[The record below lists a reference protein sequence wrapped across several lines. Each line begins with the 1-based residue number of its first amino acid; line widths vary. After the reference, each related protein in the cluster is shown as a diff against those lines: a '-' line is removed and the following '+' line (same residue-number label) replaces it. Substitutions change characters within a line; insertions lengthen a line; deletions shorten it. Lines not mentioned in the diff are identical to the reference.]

1 MDIEKRY
8 DQLMKHLFLIIFL
21 QFITQTVFAFP
32 ITPQTLRKLIENSQY
47 IVIAKV
53 DNPEPKGEP
62 VKIFD
67 EEKNDTVIM
76 YRMTFGGD
84 GLADLHINECLKGDL
99 SVARIQ
105 VSYEA
110 GMICPA
116 PASYPD
122 QKIVIAFLYKKET
135 DSTFSTQGLSYGSK
149 IMYSEEA
156 LSAYRAS
163 ILAYLEILKIA
174 NLNERKKATVE
185 CLVRC
190 SENNYTRWDGAYEL
204 SREGHYIAYYDRST
218 DPKFYKKLTKSQLQR
233 LDSTFFAAET
243 IGYSEL
249 CLSNLLSKQS
259 YPRLKAHL
267 LHHLESANYYL
278 ASDIMKRIMDLDPS
292 KELLSVYEEFRNISF
307 DDREIEGKYQILV
320 KQFVR
325 VASE

>member
-1 MDIEKRY
+1 MKR
-8 DQLMKHLFLIIFL
+8 LFLLILL
-21 QFITQTVFAFP
+21 QQLVHTGFAYP

-67 EEKNDTVIM
+67 KEKNDTVIA
-76 YRMTFGGD
+76 YRRTFGGD

-99 SVARIQ
+99 SVTRIQ

-122 QKIVIAFLYKKET
+122 QKTVIAFLYKNET
-135 DSTFSTQGLSYGSK
+135 DSTFATEGLSYGSK

-156 LSAYRAS
+156 LSAYRTS

-174 NLNERKKATVE
+174 NLHERKKATVE
-185 CLVRC
+185 WLVRC
-190 SENNYTRWDGAYEL
+190 SENNYTRWEGAYEL

-259 YPRLKAHL
+259 YPRLKVL
-267 LHHLESANYYL
+267 LIHHLEKANFYL
-278 ASDIMKRIMDLDPS
+278 ASDIMQRIIDLDPS
-292 KELLSVYEEFRNISF
+292 KELLSVYEEFRNISY
-307 DDREIEGKYQILV
+307 DDRDIKENYQILV
-320 KQFVR
+320 KEFVR

>member
-1 MDIEKRY
+1 MPIILNMKR
-8 DQLMKHLFLIIFL
+8 IFL
-21 QFITQTVFAFP
+21 LILLQQLLNTVFAYP

-67 EEKNDTVIM
+67 KEKNDTVIA
-76 YRMTFGGD
+76 YRMTIGGD
-84 GLADLHINECLKGDL
+84 GLADLHINECLKGNL

-110 GMICPA
+110 GMVCPA

-122 QKIVIAFLYKKET
+122 QKIVIAFLYKEET
-135 DSTFSTQGLSYGSK
+135 DSTFATEGLSYGSK

-156 LSAYRAS
+156 LSAYRTS
-163 ILAYLEILKIA
+163 ILAYLAILKIA

-185 CLVRC
+185 WLVKC

-204 SREGHYIAYYDRST
+204 SREGHYIAYCDRST
-218 DPKFYKKLTKSQLQR
+218 DPEFYKKLTKSQLQR
-233 LDSTFFAAET
+233 LDSTFFTAET

-249 CLSNLLSKQS
+249 CLANLLSKQS

-267 LHHLESANYYL
+267 LHHLENANFYL
-278 ASDIMKRIMDLDPS
+278 ASDIMQRIIDLAPS
-292 KELLSVYEEFRNISF
+292 KELQSVYEEFRNISY
-307 DDREIEGKYQILV
+307 DDRDIKEKYQILV
-320 KQFVR
+320 KEFVR